1 MENKNIINQNAQTA
15 QNNPQKTFAEV
26 LKAKKSALE
35 VKIESYNDSEKSGAD
50 FVSVK
55 DETEKLDAC
64 IRDHQIK
71 TFREQYH
78 ALPREEFIREFL
90 NTRKYTGYKV
100 TQNPKTGDLALKE
113 APRAVTLEALEKA
126 LNKRDENSVTPATNY
141 EIAAN
146 AKFWKHLPMFY
157 DNVLRFIASDIGTSA
172 PKLTAENAIR
182 DFKTR
187 DAEGFP
193 IATSLNKL
201 SQQLNTLV
209 KEFLPESLSIP
220 MNSQDVR
227 ALVMAMTKARMM
239 EFSMANQNALVE
251 NILFAMEIR
260 LNGRKYAFVA
270 KDKNYKAN

>member
-1 MENKNIINQNAQTA
+1 MEKKITLVNGTTGESTTMTVEELIDC
-15 QNNPQKTFAEV
+15 
-26 LKAKKSALE
+26 KKSVLE
-35 VKIESYNDSEKSGAD
+35 SKIKEYNDSEKSGAD
-50 FVSVK
+50 FVTLKAES
-55 DETEKLDAC
+55 EKLDEFV
-64 IRDHQIK
+64 RNEQIK
-71 TFREQYH
+71 TFIEQYH
-78 ALPREEFIREFL
+78 TLPREEFIPEFL
-90 NTRKYTGYKV
+90 NNRKYTGYRV
-100 TQNPKTGDLALKE
+100 TQNPKTGDLSLKE
-113 APRAVTLEALEKA
+113 APRAVTLDALEKA
-126 LNKRDENSVTPATNY
+126 LNKRDKNSVTPATNY

-157 DNVLRFIASDIGTSA
+157 DNILRFIASDIRTSA

-193 IATSLNKL
+193 VATSLNKL

-270 KDKNYKAN
+270 KDKNYKTKD